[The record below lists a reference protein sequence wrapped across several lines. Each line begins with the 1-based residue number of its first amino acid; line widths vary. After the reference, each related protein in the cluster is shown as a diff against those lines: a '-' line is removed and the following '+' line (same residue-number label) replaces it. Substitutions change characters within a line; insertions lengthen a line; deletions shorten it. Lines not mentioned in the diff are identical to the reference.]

1 MNRCLFIAIMAFIV
15 GCQTEPPPA
24 PVVNVIVEDKMP
36 VASQPPRK
44 RTAEQ
49 IQLLQEF
56 AQKESPEVWRT
67 IQSLRGEMSESAR
80 NLKRLRDQLIE
91 FDRNPDLDEDY
102 KALRFGLQDLKRAYE
117 AIYDNLENAYI
128 AAKKFEASPSRKEY
142 QDMMKKAFDDGIQNA
157 TIATERY
164 KMMMRQ
170 K

>member
-24 PVVNVIVEDKMP
+24 PVVNVIVEHKTQL
-36 VASQPPRK
+36 ASKPPRK

-67 IQSLRGEMSESAR
+67 IQSLRGEMSESTR
-80 NLKRLRDQLIE
+80 NLERLRDQLID

-102 KALRFGLQDLKRAYE
+102 KALRFGLQDLRRAYD

-142 QDMMKKAFDDGIQNA
+142 QDMMKKAFEDGVQNA
-157 TIATERY
+157 TIIMDRY
-164 KMMMRQ
+164 RLTNKR
-170 K
+170 

>member
-24 PVVNVIVEDKMP
+24 PVVKVIVEDKTQ
-36 VASQPPRK
+36 VVSQPPRK

-67 IQSLRGEMSESAR
+67 IQSLRGEMSKSAR

-102 KALRFGLQDLKRAYE
+102 KDLRFGLQDLRRAYD
-117 AIYDNLENAYI
+117 AIYDNLEDAYI
-128 AAKKFEASPSRKEY
+128 AAKKFEASPSRKDY
-142 QDMMKKAFDDGIQNA
+142 QDTMKKAFEDGVQNA
-157 TIATERY
+157 TIIMDRY
-164 KMMMRQ
+164 RLTNKR
-170 K
+170 

>member
-1 MNRCLFIAIMAFIV
+1 MKYCLLIAVMAFIV
-15 GCQTEPPPA
+15 GCHIAPQPV
-24 PVVNVIVEDKMP
+24 PVVNVIVEDKIP
-36 VASQPPRK
+36 IASQSLRK

-56 AQKESPEVWRT
+56 AQKESPEVWQS
-67 IQSLRGEMSESAR
+67 IQSLRGDMAESAR

-102 KALRFGLQDLKRAYE
+102 KALRFGLQDLKRAYD
-117 AIYDNLENAYI
+117 AIYDNLEDAYI
-128 AAKKFEASPSRKEY
+128 AAKKFEASPSRREY
-142 QDMMKKAFDDGIQNA
+142 QDMMKKAFEDGIQSA

>member
-24 PVVNVIVEDKMP
+24 PVVNVIVEDKMQ
-36 VASQPPRK
+36 VASQPLRK

-56 AQKESPEVWRT
+56 AQRESPAVWRT
-67 IQSLRGEMSESAR
+67 IQSLRGEMAESAR

-102 KALRFGLQDLKRAYE
+102 KALRFGLQDLRRAYDT
-117 AIYDNLENAYI
+117 IYDNLEDAYI
-128 AAKKFEASPSRKEY
+128 AAKKFEASPSRREY
-142 QDMMKKAFDDGIQNA
+142 QDMMKKAFEDGVQNA
-157 TIATERY
+157 TIIMDRY
-164 KMMMRQ
+164 RLINKR
-170 K
+170 

>member
-1 MNRCLFIAIMAFIV
+1 MKYCLFIVAIAFIV
-15 GCQTEPPPA
+15 GCQTEPSPA
-24 PVVNVIVEDKMP
+24 PVVNVIVENKAP
-36 VASQPPRK
+36 IASQPLRK

-67 IQSLRGEMSESAR
+67 IQSLRGEMTESAR
-80 NLKRLRDQLIE
+80 KLKRLRDQLTE
-91 FDRNPDLDEDY
+91 FDRNPELDEDY
-102 KALRFGLQDLKRAYE
+102 RALRFGLQDLKRTYD
-117 AIYDNLENAYI
+117 AIYDNLEDAYI

-142 QDMMKKAFDDGIQNA
+142 QDIMKKAIEDGIQNA

>member
-1 MNRCLFIAIMAFIV
+1 MAFIV

-102 KALRFGLQDLKRAYE
+102 KALRFGLQDLRRAYD

-128 AAKKFEASPSRKEY
+128 AAKKFEASPSRRGY
-142 QDMMKKAFDDGIQNA
+142 QDTMKKAFEDGIQNA
-157 TIATERY
+157 TIIMDRY
-164 KMMMRQ
+164 RLSNKR
-170 K
+170 

>member
-1 MNRCLFIAIMAFIV
+1 MKYCLLIAVMAFIV
-15 GCQTEPPPA
+15 GCQTAPQPA
-24 PVVNVIVEDKMP
+24 PAVNVIVEGKIP
-36 VASQPPRK
+36 IASQSLRK

-67 IQSLRGEMSESAR
+67 IQSLRGDMAESAR

-102 KALRFGLQDLKRAYE
+102 KALRFGLQDLKRAYD
-117 AIYDNLENAYI
+117 AIYDNLEDAYI
-128 AAKKFEASPSRKEY
+128 AAKKFEASPSRREY
-142 QDMMKKAFDDGIQNA
+142 QDMMKKAFEDGIQNA

-164 KMMMRQ
+164 KIMMRQ

>member
-1 MNRCLFIAIMAFIV
+1 MAFIV

-24 PVVNVIVEDKMP
+24 PVVNVIVEDKML

-91 FDRNPDLDEDY
+91 FDRNPDLDDDY
-102 KALRFGLQDLKRAYE
+102 KALRFGLQDLGRAYD
-117 AIYDNLENAYI
+117 AIYDNLENAYV

-142 QDMMKKAFDDGIQNA
+142 QGVMKKAFEDGIQNA
-157 TIATERY
+157 TIIMDRY
-164 KMMMRQ
+164 RLSNKR
-170 K
+170 

>member
-80 NLKRLRDQLIE
+80 NFKRLRDQLIE
-91 FDRNPDLDEDY
+91 FDRNPDSDDDY
-102 KALRFGLQDLKRAYE
+102 KALRFGLQDLRRAYD

-142 QDMMKKAFDDGIQNA
+142 QNMMKKAFEDGIQNA
-157 TIATERY
+157 TIIMDRY
-164 KMMMRQ
+164 RLSNKR
-170 K
+170 

>member
-1 MNRCLFIAIMAFIV
+1 MKHCPFIAIMAFIV
-15 GCQTEPPPA
+15 GCQTEPSAA

-49 IQLLQEF
+49 IQLLQDF

-67 IQSLRGEMSESAR
+67 IQSLRGKMAESAR

-102 KALRFGLQDLKRAYE
+102 KALRFSLQDLRRAYDVT
-117 AIYDNLENAYI
+117 YDNLENAYI
-128 AAKKFEASPSRKEY
+128 AAKKFEASPSRREY
-142 QDMMKKAFDDGIQNA
+142 QDMMKKAFEDGVQNA
-157 TIATERY
+157 TIIMDRY
-164 KMMMRQ
+164 RLTNKM
-170 K
+170 

>member
-1 MNRCLFIAIMAFIV
+1 MKHFLFIFAMVFVV

-24 PVVNVIVEDKMP
+24 PVVNVIVKDKMQ
-36 VASQPPRK
+36 VASQPLRK

-56 AQKESPEVWRT
+56 AQNESPEVWRT
-67 IQSLRGEMSESAR
+67 IQSLRGEMAESAR

-102 KALRFGLQDLKRAYE
+102 KALRFGLQDLRRAYD

-142 QDMMKKAFDDGIQNA
+142 QDIMKKALEDGIQNA
-157 TIATERY
+157 TIIMDRY
-164 KMMMRQ
+164 RLTNKR
-170 K
+170 

>member
-1 MNRCLFIAIMAFIV
+1 MKHFLFIFAMVFVV

-24 PVVNVIVEDKMP
+24 PVVNVIVKDKMQ
-36 VASQPPRK
+36 VASQPLRK

-56 AQKESPEVWRT
+56 AQKESPAVWRT
-67 IQSLRGEMSESAR
+67 IQSLRGEMAESAR

-102 KALRFGLQDLKRAYE
+102 KALRFGLQDLRRAYD

-128 AAKKFEASPSRKEY
+128 AAKKFEASSSRKEY
-142 QDMMKKAFDDGIQNA
+142 QDIMKKAFEDGIQNA
-157 TIATERY
+157 TIIMDRY
-164 KMMMRQ
+164 RLTNKR
-170 K
+170 